1 MKITKQHPWLVAD
14 WLVEDLQSVLSHAD
28 HLRGLSDPQPPTKV
42 IKKDV
47 LYDKLM
53 GYWVGQLVGNF
64 MGLPFEFT
72 YWDEPM
78 PLEPQTYYDEQ
89 TANATGLNVNGPCET
104 DLRGCIPQTLN
115 RLQGAYTDD
124 DTDIEFVT
132 MHAITEHG
140 LDLNYE
146 QIAEYW
152 KKYINIK
159 VNGNDTLWF
168 ANRVARENMD
178 KGILPPMTGSKKEN
192 RYWWTID
199 PQLVNELW
207 SVIYPGMV
215 GKAVERAEWGARI
228 TSDSWGTHPTRFYGA
243 MYSAA
248 FFITDVQVL
257 YRIGRQAV
265 PRKSPFRRALVKVWL
280 WWKKSPTDWRP
291 VWHKIRE
298 NFAYYPKDCGDMPWP
313 CAVSSIINGVLGA
326 MALLYGEG
334 DFKKTVGIAIAA
346 GFDCDNQAATL
357 AGLIGVMYGES
368 QIPRDL
374 TREIAGND
382 WKEAFNDRYVNQRR
396 PPLPRN
402 HTNSGIVGK
411 IMLLTQKAILEAG
424 GKDLGDELEIPVSHQ
439 IGGGI

>member
-1 MKITKQHPWLVAD
+1 MLLLLLALPLVAQAND
-14 WLVEDLQSVLSHAD
+14 VQVSSEPVPI
-28 HLRGLSDPQPPTKV
+28 RRV
-42 IKKDV
+42 ISKDV

-78 PLEPQTYYDEQ
+78 PIEPQTYYDEAS
-89 TANATGLNVNGPCET
+89 ANASGLNVNGPCES
-104 DLRGCIPQTLN
+104 DGRGCIPQTLDQ
-115 RLQGAYTDD
+115 LQGAYTDD

-132 MHAITEHG
+132 LHALEKHG

-152 KKYINIK
+152 KTYINIK
-159 VNGNDTLWF
+159 VNGSDTLWF
-168 ANRVARENMD
+168 ANKVARENMD
-178 KGILPPMTGSKKEN
+178 KDLVPPATGSKANNEF
-192 RYWWTID
+192 WWTID

-215 GKAVERAEWGARI
+215 DQAVDRAEWGARI
-228 TSDSWGTHPTRFYGA
+228 TSDSWGTHPTRFYAA

-248 FFITDVQVL
+248 FFIQDVRVL

-265 PRKSPFRRALVKVWL
+265 PKKSPFRRALVKVYL
-280 WWKKSPTDWRP
+280 WKKQSPDDWRP
-291 VWHKIRE
+291 VWQKIRE
-298 NFAYYPKDCGDMPWP
+298 NFSYYPKDCGDMPWP

-326 MALLYGEG
+326 MAFLYGNG

-357 AGLIGVMYGES
+357 AGLLGVMHGES
-368 QIPRDL
+368 QIPPDL
-374 TREIAGND
+374 TRQIAGNN
-382 WKEAFNDRYVNQRR
+382 WAKAFNDVYVNTRR

-402 HTNSGIVGK
+402 QTNSGIVGK
-411 IMLLTQKAILEAG
+411 IMILTQRAVVEEG
-424 GKDLGDELEIPVSHQ
+424 GEDLGDKLAIKVSHQ
-439 IGGGI
+439 VMGG